1 MGITG
6 IFRDIHTKPNHK
18 LRPQTS
24 HFFRRVLRRKPLLHL
39 KVSRTLEKN
48 ATEILHRWQEVG
60 PELPEDLFTRTV
72 IEVVN
77 GTVSSQKTVRET
89 FVAMFLGDASTLLS
103 VLNRRLPELGLVRYV
118 CTETS
123 WIESVLFW
131 TDIRVGTSE
140 IVLLQSNITVNYI
153 KRKSDYVHEP
163 ISRTGLESIWRKM
176 IELEISAMAFNP
188 YEGMMAKI
196 SPTATPFP
204 YRADN
209 LWKIQYVTTWREDRL
224 TNRYME
230 LTRKLYR
237 FMTPYVSKNP
247 RQPFFF

>member
-1 MGITG
+1 MLFGGPYGGT
-6 IFRDIHTKPNHK
+6 
-18 LRPQTS
+18 
-24 HFFRRVLRRKPLLHL
+24 
-39 KVSRTLEKN
+39 VSRTLEKN
-48 ATEILHRWQEVG
+48 ATEIVHRWQEVG
-60 PELPEDLFTRTV
+60 PELPEDLSIRTV

-77 GTVSSQKTVRET
+77 GTVSSQKTVRAT

-103 VLNRRLPELGLVRYV
+103 VLNRRLPELGLVRSV

-123 WIESVLFW
+123 WIQSVLFW

-153 KRKSDYVHEP
+153 KRKSDYVREP

-176 IELEISAMAFNP
+176 IELEIPAMAFNP

-209 LWKIQYVTTWREDRL
+209 VWKIQICVILKSR
-224 TNRYME
+224 NVPCRYAISAGSIE
-230 LTRKLYR
+230 KLGHAAG
-237 FMTPYVSKNP
+237 S
-247 RQPFFF
+247 

>member
-1 MGITG
+1 
-6 IFRDIHTKPNHK
+6 
-18 LRPQTS
+18 
-24 HFFRRVLRRKPLLHL
+24 
-39 KVSRTLEKN
+39 
-48 ATEILHRWQEVG
+48 
-60 PELPEDLFTRTV
+60 
-72 IEVVN
+72 
-77 GTVSSQKTVRET
+77 
-89 FVAMFLGDASTLLS
+89 MFLGDASTLLT

-123 WIESVLFW
+123 WIQSVLFW
-131 TDIRVGTSE
+131 TNIRVGTSE

-176 IELEISAMAFNP
+176 IELEIPAMAFNP

-209 LWKIQYVTTWREDRL
+209 LWKIQSYVEDTRHGEKYFDGNFERL
-224 TNRYME
+224 VE
-230 LTRKLYR
+230 IKTRVGSGNFFRNEHSFPVK
-237 FMTPYVSKNP
+237 PYFNI
-247 RQPFFF
+247 